1 MNTTNTKSEIN
12 ALIQS
17 AVEFTDKIKTFQN
30 VINENLSGGMKEIV
44 YDKLNAIELNAKNII
59 SILNDINQS
68 LNKSNAKKSKKIK
81 NPKVAT
87 DVWSLLK

>member
-68 LNKSNAKKSKKIK
+68 LNKSNANKSKKIK